1 MKLVNPEGWPR
12 PSGYSNGV
20 VEGQLLFVSGQVG
33 WDESGAFSPDLVE
46 QIRRALQNVRAIV
59 ESAGATPERIARLT
73 WYVTDRQAY
82 KARRAEIGAA
92 YREIIGRHF
101 PAMSV
106 VEVSGLIEDQ
116 AQVEIEATV
125 TFGPSRGGVV
135 RPN

>member
-1 MKLVNPEGWPR
+1 MKLVNPPQWKR

-20 VEGQLLFVSGQVG
+20 VENGFLFLSGQVG
-33 WDESGAFSPDLVE
+33 WNEAGEFPADFVE
-46 QIRRALQNVRAIV
+46 QVRQALLNICAVV
-59 ESAGATPERIARLT
+59 EAAGAKRERIVRLA

-82 KARRAEIGAA
+82 KARLAELGAV

-106 VEVSGLIEDQ
+106 VEVKGLIEDM

-125 TFGPSRGGVV
+125 ALPEDRQA
-135 RPN
+135 

>member
-1 MKLVNPEGWPR
+1 MKFVNPEGWPR

-20 VEGQLLFVSGQVG
+20 VEGQLLFISGQVG
-33 WDESGAFSPDLVE
+33 WDEAGTFSPDLIE
-46 QIRRALQNVRAIV
+46 QIHRALQNVRAIV
-59 ESAGATPERIARLT
+59 QAAGARPEQIARLT

-101 PAMSV
+101 PAMSI
-106 VEVSGLIEDQ
+106 VEVSGLIEDE

-125 TFGPSRGGVV
+125 VLAPIEGEG
-135 RPN
+135 

>member
-1 MKLVNPEGWPR
+1 MKFINPSRWRR

-20 VEGQLLFVSGQVG
+20 VENGFLFLSGQVG
-33 WDESGAFSPDLVE
+33 WDEAGEFPSDFIGQV
-46 QIRRALQNVRAIV
+46 RRALLNVCAVI
-59 ESAGATPERIARLT
+59 EAAGATREQIVRLT

-82 KARRAEIGAA
+82 KSSLAEIGAV

-106 VEVSGLIEDQ
+106 VEVKGLVEDV

-125 TFGPSRGGVV
+125 AL
-135 RPN
+135 

>member
-20 VEGQLLFVSGQVG
+20 VEGQLLFISGQVG
-33 WDESGAFSPDLVE
+33 WDEASAFSLDLVE
-46 QIRRALQNVRAIV
+46 QIRSALLNVRKVV
-59 ESAGATPERIARLT
+59 EAAGARPDRIVRLT
-73 WYVTDRQAY
+73 WYVTDRHSY

-101 PAMSV
+101 PAMSI
-106 VEVSGLIEDQ
+106 VEVSGLIEDE

-125 TFGPSRGGVV
+125 VLG
-135 RPN
+135 

>member
-1 MKLVNPEGWPR
+1 MKFVNPHGWKR

-20 VEGQLLFVSGQVG
+20 VENGFLLLSGQVG
-33 WDESGAFSPDLVE
+33 WDEAGVFPPDLVG
-46 QIRRALQNVRAIV
+46 QVRQALLNICAVIEA
-59 ESAGATPERIARLT
+59 AGAKRERILRLT

-82 KARRAEIGAA
+82 KSSLAEIGAV

-106 VEVSGLIEDQ
+106 VEVKGLVEDS

-125 TFGPSRGGVV
+125 ALVETPGPS
-135 RPN
+135 